1 MLERYKLSIDRSD
14 GYLVW
19 IEVYDDNG
27 LHIRESVRR
36 VLNHIR
42 EINDGSRVWG
52 VVFGSS
58 ELKPLY
64 PEIFGLGV
72 ETLYEV
78 HSSKLSVF
86 HPEAYA
92 SAMAQIIIRTEPAV
106 VLFGK
111 TVRSQELM
119 GRVAAMLDA
128 GAVSSVDDFT
138 ADGRDMTFIREI
150 PGKGRCSI
158 TMEEYPQLASIKEDN
173 LHEVPFSEGKGTVIY
188 WQFDGCGLKDIE
200 G

>member
-1 MLERYKLSIDRSD
+1 MLEKYKLSVDRSD

-19 IEVYDDNG
+19 IEVYDDGG
-27 LHIRESVRR
+27 LRIRESVRR
-36 VLNHIR
+36 VLNRIR

-52 VVFGSS
+52 VIFGSS

-78 HSSKLSVF
+78 HTAKLSEF

-92 SAMAQIIIRTEPAV
+92 SAISQIIVRTEPAAV
-106 VLFGK
+106 IFGQ
-111 TVRSQELM
+111 TARSQEVL
-119 GRVAAMLDA
+119 GRVAATLDC
-128 GAVSSVDDFT
+128 GAVSSIKDFNS
-138 ADGRDMTFIREI
+138 DGRDMTFVRDV
-150 PGKGRCSI
+150 PGKGTFEI
-158 TMEEYPQLASIKEDN
+158 TMEEYPQLASVIEDD
-173 LHEVPFSEGKGTVIY
+173 LQEVPYSEGKGTVIY
-188 WQFDGCGLKDIE
+188 WQFDGCGLKDIV